1 MCEEGLKSLRKVAE
15 AEGYMNDSTKAQFD
29 ALEKLLKHNLNHDL
43 DVHREEIAKILA
55 GEILRRYYYQRGDAI
70 AQLKGDETVDAVE
83 KIVNT
88 PGEWERILCRGKR

>member
-1 MCEEGLKSLRKVAE
+1 MCEEGLKNLRKVAE

-43 DVHREEIAKILA
+43 DVHRDEIAEILA

-70 AQLKGDETVDAVE
+70 AQLKDDETVDALE

-88 PGEWERILCRGKR
+88 PGEWERILNRGKR